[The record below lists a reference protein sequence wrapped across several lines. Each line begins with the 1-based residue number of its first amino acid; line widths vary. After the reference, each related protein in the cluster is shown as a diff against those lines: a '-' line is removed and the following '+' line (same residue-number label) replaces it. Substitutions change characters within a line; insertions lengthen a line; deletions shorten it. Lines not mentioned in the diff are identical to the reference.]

1 MDIGNAIKLLRKR
14 KDISQKELS
23 NLCGISANALCS
35 IESGG
40 TFPSKS
46 IHIIKYATRWKFR
59 NLICYYSA
67 FLKRIF
73 HENKRILYKTLCESI
88 KEDLI
93 QNL

>member
-46 IHIIKYATRWKFR
+46 TMLKYATR
-59 NLICYYSA
+59 
-67 FLKRIF
+67 
-73 HENKRILYKTLCESI
+73 
-88 KEDLI
+88 
-93 QNL
+93 

>member
-46 IHIIKYATRWKFR
+46 TIAK
-59 NLICYYSA
+59 ICNA
-67 FLKRIF
+67 LKIPESYLLLF
-73 HENKRILYKTLCESI
+73 SISEEDIPENKRILYKTLYESI

>member
-46 IHIIKYATRWKFR
+46 TFAK
-59 NLICYYSA
+59 ICNA
-67 FLKRIF
+67 LKIPESYLLLF
-73 HENKRILYKTLCESI
+73 SISEEDIPENKRILYKTLCESI

>member
-1 MDIGNAIKLLRKR
+1 MDIGNAIKSLRKR

-46 IHIIKYATRWKFR
+46 TITK
-59 NLICYYSA
+59 ICNALEIPESYLLLFS
-67 FLKRIF
+67 ISEEDIP
-73 HENKRILYKTLCESI
+73 ENKRILYKTLCESI

>member
-46 IHIIKYATRWKFR
+46 TIAKICNALKFQS
-59 NLICYYSA
+59 LIFYYSA
-67 FLKRIF
+67 FQKRIF
-73 HENKRILYKTLCESI
+73 LKI
-88 KEDLI
+88 KGFCI
-93 QNL
+93 KHYANQ